1 MMKYDLLVRYMDA
14 GQVREERLRE
24 VVEPAQ
30 AVRAFALNNDLAASD
45 WLACEVYAPT
55 GELVGKLAYNGRK
68 I

>member
-1 MMKYDLLVRYMDA
+1 MKYDLLVRYMDA
-14 GQVREERLRE
+14 GRAYEECLPE
-24 VVEPAQ
+24 VAEPSQ
-30 AVRAFALNNDLAASD
+30 AVRAFVLNNDLAASD

>member
-1 MMKYDLLVRYMDA
+1 MKYDLLVRYMAA
-14 GQVREERLRE
+14 GRACEECLYE
-24 VVEPAQ
+24 VAEPSQ
-30 AVRAFALNNDLAASD
+30 AVRAFVLNNDLAASD

>member
-1 MMKYDLLVRYMDA
+1 MKYDLRIRYIDA
-14 GQVREERLRE
+14 GCAREELLHE
-24 VVEPAQ
+24 VAEPEK

>member
-1 MMKYDLLVRYMDA
+1 MKYDLLVRYMDA
-14 GQVREERLRE
+14 GRACEERPPE
-24 VVEPAQ
+24 VAEPSQ
-30 AVRAFALNNDLAASD
+30 AVRAFVLNNDLAASD

>member
-14 GQVREERLRE
+14 GRVCEERLHG
-24 VVEPAQ
+24 VAEPTQ
-30 AVRAFALNNDLAASD
+30 AARAFALNNDLAASN

-55 GELVGKLAYNGRK
+55 GELVEKLAYNGRK